1 MSIRNLPSVLYEDTV
16 RDALREDL
24 GRAGD
29 VTTDA
34 IVSDDSIATA
44 EVVARRS
51 GRVAGIGPALRAFE
65 ILDSNVVGEALI
77 EDGRDAE
84 PGAVLLRVGGRA
96 RAILTAERTALNFLG
111 HLCGVATLT
120 RSYVEAVA
128 GTSARVACTRKTTP
142 GLRALEKYA
151 VCCGGGANHRFGLD
165 DAVLIKDNHLAIAGD
180 VRTAVERVRAAVG
193 HMVKIALEVDTLQ
206 QLEQGLE
213 TGVDSVLLDNMDLE
227 TLTEAVQL
235 VAGRCAT
242 EASGGINLEMAS
254 AIAATGV
261 DYISVGALTH
271 SAPRLDISL
280 EVTED
285 QRSKMNVSI

>member
-285 QRSKMNVSI
+285 QRSTMNVSI

>member
-34 IVSDDSIATA
+34 IVSDDSFATA

-227 TLTEAVQL
+227 TLKEAVQL

-285 QRSKMNVSI
+285 QRSTMNVSI